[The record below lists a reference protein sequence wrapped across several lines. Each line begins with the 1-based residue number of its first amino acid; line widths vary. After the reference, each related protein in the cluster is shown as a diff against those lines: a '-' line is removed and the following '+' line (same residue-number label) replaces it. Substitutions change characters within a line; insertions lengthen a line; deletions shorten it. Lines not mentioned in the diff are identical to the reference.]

1 MKRTDCLSL
10 CKNSLSTKEENKVF
24 HFVYE
29 LIDPRTDDVVYI
41 GITNNPNL
49 RFQAH
54 LSDTETN
61 DKKGKWIEQLREE
74 SFEPRMKILEI
85 VETREEAFEREKYWI
100 VSGQSLA
107 LPQKK

>member
-1 MKRTDCLSL
+1 M
-10 CKNSLSTKEENKVF
+10 F

-29 LIDPRTDDVVYI
+29 LVDPRTNAVVYV

-54 LSDTETN
+54 LSNTEGN
-61 DKKGKWIEQLREE
+61 DKKDRWVEQLREE

-85 VETREEAFEREKYWI
+85 METREEAVK
-100 VSGQSLA
+100 
-107 LPQKK
+107 PH

>member
-1 MKRTDCLSL
+1 M
-10 CKNSLSTKEENKVF
+10 F

-29 LIDPRTDDVVYI
+29 LVDPRTNAVVYV

-54 LSDTETN
+54 LSNTEGN
-61 DKKGKWIEQLREE
+61 DKKDRWVEQLREE

-85 VETREEAFEREKYWI
+85 METREEAVE
-100 VSGQSLA
+100 
-107 LPQKK
+107 LP